1 MLVTLLGTSDAAGIP
16 VHSCDCA
23 TCQEALQAP
32 WLHRTQTC
40 ILVQSD
46 EASILIDMGSDS
58 HMRNLHTVDLDATFL
73 THCHDDHI
81 RGLLALRWTKRL
93 GGLPVYYPCECDENP
108 LFDDPM
114 QLRLHTV
121 DEFEETSVKDMTI
134 TALPLNHNVPTYGYL
149 INDGQTSLAVLLD
162 TGQLP
167 ETTIYWLITH
177 RPNLVIIDAT
187 YAPGLSSENHLGV
200 DEALETI
207 DDLGVR
213 RAVLT
218 HIAHHNWPYR
228 DLVRYVY
235 EQDGARTVVAY
246 DGLTL
251 TL

>member
-32 WLHRTQTC
+32 WLHRSQTC
-40 ILVQSD
+40 ILIQSD
-46 EASILIDMGSDS
+46 EASILVDMGSDS
-58 HMRNLHTVDLDATFL
+58 HMRNLHTVNLDAVFV
-73 THCHDDHI
+73 THCHDDHV
-81 RGLLALRWTKRL
+81 RGLFALRWTKRL
-93 GGLPVYYPCECDENP
+93 GGLPVYYPRGSEAIE

-114 QLRLHTV
+114 QLRLHTLK
-121 DEFEETSVKDMTI
+121 DFEEVTIKDLTI
-134 TALPLNHNVPTYGYL
+134 TTLPLAHSVEAYGYL
-149 INDGQTSLAVLLD
+149 IGDDQTSLAVLLD
-162 TGQLP
+162 TGRLP
-167 ETTIYWLITH
+167 ETTFYWLITH
-177 RPNLVIIDAT
+177 RPTLVMIDST
-187 YAPGLSSENHLGV
+187 YAPGLSSEHHLGV

-251 TL
+251 TI